1 MPDDSPIPGRDPEEM
16 ALNGSVLSTVKFGGR
31 RWTPAAYWGWAIQL
45 QRDRFGPE
53 NESRRYYL
61 GYVFHAWAVTH
72 FMGISWIMLLPTV
85 LLAEPGSVI
94 DRIEL
99 WAWALLLGGLFFG
112 WMGQFWRNTLES
124 ISFINKPSDREST
137 PRKTH

>member
-1 MPDDSPIPGRDPEEM
+1 MN
-16 ALNGSVLSTVKFGGR
+16 LNVKVLDFIQLGGR
-31 RWTPAAYWGWAIQL
+31 RWTPDAYWGWAIQL

-53 NESRRYYL
+53 NENRRYYL

-124 ISFINKPSDREST
+124 ISVINKPSDREST